1 MLEPAIKL
9 FNAFSK
15 DRYLERVP
23 VLMIGSRQRK
33 QFFIDEANTD
43 ERRKVLLIPFKAET
57 LLSLVDSLIRQSD
70 SDG

>member
-23 VLMIGSRQRK
+23 VISGNRQRK
-33 QFFIDEANTD
+33 QFFIDEAKTD
-43 ERRKVLLIPFKAET
+43 ERRKVLLIPF
-57 LLSLVDSLIRQSD
+57 QSRD
-70 SDG
+70 AVVAC